1 MPDSAIPVSILND
14 AKVVINEKENNK
26 ERYRMDIIWVF
37 LKEKFPRLSK
47 FALTV
52 LTVPH
57 NNVTQERVFSMV
69 RKNNTEFRA
78 NLDMNRSLNSI
89 LRIKMGIPES
99 LNPCHRW

>member
-1 MPDSAIPVSILND
+1 
-14 AKVVINEKENNK
+14 
-26 ERYRMDIIWVF
+26 MD
-37 LKEKFPRLSK
+37 
-47 FALTV
+47 LTV

-57 NNVTQERVFSMV
+57 SNATQERVFSMV

-99 LNPCHRW
+99 LNPCHRWKPSLELLKMCKKATREYNQAHSSKC